1 VGNISNTLSFEGD
14 SLENCC
20 EMVDMPLGS
29 SLAALLISLVTFI
42 LIAWRS
48 SSKST
53 PYPLP
58 PGPKGEPII
67 GHMRIVPQENPQ
79 LYYQRLSKE
88 YSMCLAHFCKCKSI
102 FNITSP
108 CARFGYSLLQAVEYS
123 CRGFEYC
130 QSCR

>member
-1 VGNISNTLSFEGD
+1 MVASYTVLPLSNLQCWIHNRWRFLKRETLYKECCAGNLLKTLSFERD
-14 SLENCC
+14 SLKHCC

-29 SLAALLISLVTFI
+29 GLAALLISLFTFI

-48 SSKST
+48 STKST

-79 LYYQRLSKE
+79 LYYQRLSEE
-88 YSMCLAHFCKCKSI
+88 YGEFL
-102 FNITSP
+102 P
-108 CARFGYSLLQAVEYS
+108 LVYRWE
-123 CRGFEYC
+123 
-130 QSCR
+130 